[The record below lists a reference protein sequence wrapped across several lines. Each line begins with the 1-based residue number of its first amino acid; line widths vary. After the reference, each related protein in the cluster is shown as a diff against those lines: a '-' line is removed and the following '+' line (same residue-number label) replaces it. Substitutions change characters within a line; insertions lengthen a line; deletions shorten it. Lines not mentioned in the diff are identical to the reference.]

1 MYIYPF
7 DICDVVLNL
16 WVYIFLVCLHY
27 FALITGCQVNGDG
40 LFQSGRTGGPAG
52 IQQRHQHGNQL
63 PATALRDFG
72 LGRKE
77 RKQENG
83 HREWEKE
90 SVQAPC
96 QAENTEG
103 RESENSLRCDFKP
116 AKMEAHGDA
125 SLGLGDTVAAKE
137 KAALTVATYWVLEE
151 VSKTRRGKRGN

>member
-1 MYIYPF
+1 MF
-7 DICDVVLNL
+7 VCVRVCVLNL

-72 LGRKE
+72 LGKKG

-90 SVQAPC
+90 SVTGPLSS
-96 QAENTEG
+96 G
-103 RESENSLRCDFKP
+103 K
-116 AKMEAHGDA
+116 H
-125 SLGLGDTVAAKE
+125 
-137 KAALTVATYWVLEE
+137 
-151 VSKTRRGKRGN
+151 RGKGE